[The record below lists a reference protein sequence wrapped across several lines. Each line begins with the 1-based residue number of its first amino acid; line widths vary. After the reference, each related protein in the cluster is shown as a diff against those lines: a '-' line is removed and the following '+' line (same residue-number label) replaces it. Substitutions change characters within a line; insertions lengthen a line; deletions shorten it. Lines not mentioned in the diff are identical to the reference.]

1 MQYYSELELQGAMI
15 AIAGLGQL
23 SASQQR
29 MCDDL
34 LQALIPRN
42 YPVDP
47 ETLDNVRR
55 EFWNR
60 VFAKGWTTNKEN
72 KAPGQLPKRTNDEA
86 SLTIGTLNQ
95 DVPKNGSVP
104 GYRRAGQSV
113 LLKVSM
119 KVGDRWE
126 DVDAS
131 FFWVDQQGHRG
142 SELSN
147 ASIDIEGDLTLEEA
161 SVEVGMH
168 YDTNEKERV
177 GGWNWDKVVYWGRLR
192 LLNLALQLRV
202 ANTEDTSE
210 LKQVRLVEEH
220 WLEKEE
226 LRKNFLVH
234 EQLLRGD

>member
-60 VFAKGWTTNKEN
+60 AFAKGWTTNKEN

>member
-60 VFAKGWTTNKEN
+60 VFAKGWTTNKDN

-192 LLNLALQLRV
+192 LLNLALQLTV
-202 ANTEDTSE
+202 TNTEDTSE

>member
-1 MQYYSELELQGAMI
+1 MQYYSELETKGAMI
-15 AIAGLGQL
+15 AIVGLGQL
-23 SASQQR
+23 SDSEQR

-42 YPVDP
+42 YPIDP
-47 ETLDNVRR
+47 DTLDNVRH

-60 VFAKGWTTNKEN
+60 IFAKDWTTNKEN

-161 SVEVGMH
+161 SVEVAMH

-202 ANTEDTSE
+202 TNTEDTSE

>member
-1 MQYYSELELQGAMI
+1 MQYYSQLELQGAMI

-60 VFAKGWTTNKEN
+60 AFAKGWTTNKEN

-234 EQLLRGD
+234 EQLLRSD